1 MTARAYNGP
10 FPCNLTRTVAHIMAD
25 EVAAELSARITSS
38 HHEMLSRG
46 VHESVRAR
54 GVA

>member
-1 MTARAYNGP
+1 MTARAYTGP
-10 FPCNLTRTVAHIMAD
+10 FPCNLTRSMAEVFAD
-25 EVAAELSARITSS
+25 EATARITNS

-46 VHESVRAR
+46 ARDQRER